1 MYIVEFDVLVLKG
14 QESSRLVIS
23 SLLKSGK
30 NYVFLLLLSTLIG
43 LKMGGNVLGSLN
55 VLFIGCP
62 PLIICAQVQIYKV
75 LVKLDLYQE
84 ATKINEILTTKSE
97 RTPWLILIGQAKRVA
112 HFHHGFTNGT
122 NCLID

>member
-1 MYIVEFDVLVLKG
+1 MYSFEFDILVLKG
-14 QESSRLVIS
+14 QESSRLIIS

-62 PLIICAQVQIYKV
+62 PLIIYFGVQVKET
-75 LVKLDLYQE
+75 L
-84 ATKINEILTTKSE
+84 
-97 RTPWLILIGQAKRVA
+97 
-112 HFHHGFTNGT
+112 
-122 NCLID
+122 

>member
-1 MYIVEFDVLVLKG
+1 MYIVEFDILVLKR
-14 QESSRLVIS
+14 QESSRLFVG

-62 PLIICAQVQIYKV
+62 PQIIYSQVQVYKRFISSC
-75 LVKLDLYQE
+75 K
-84 ATKINEILTTKSE
+84 T
-97 RTPWLILIGQAKRVA
+97 
-112 HFHHGFTNGT
+112 
-122 NCLID
+122 